1 MEFGGIFR
9 FPGNGPPGIAKFLG
23 SAALA
28 LGLMG
33 SGPSLG
39 QTPEAAPL
47 VVASIGPLHSLVS
60 AVMEGVGTPYL
71 LMERTSSPHDY
82 TMTPADARALSR
94 ADVVIW
100 IGEALET
107 SLTRPITV
115 LAQDAKVLEVLG
127 LAGIEI
133 LPGREGGVWE
143 AHGHDEDGQEEKEHH
158 EHEHGTHE
166 HVEHAH
172 DGIDAHVWLDPRNA
186 AVLARAV
193 AETLRLRDPAH
204 GADYRANA
212 AALEARLHAL
222 ERELV
227 GVLAPVRTKPYVVFH
242 DAYHYFEH
250 RFAMNA
256 VGAITINPAQSPG
269 AKRLSEI
276 RARLRQSGALCVFA
290 EPQFEPALAR
300 TVVEGT
306 RAGIAVLDPL
316 GADIASGPEAYFSLL
331 RRMAGS
337 LRDCLSAAS

>member
-1 MEFGGIFR
+1 MKAMEFGGKFR
-9 FPGNGPPGIAKFLG
+9 FPGNGSPGLVKFLG

-39 QTPEAAPL
+39 QTPEAAPR

-94 ADVVIW
+94 ADVVVW
-100 IGEALET
+100 VGEALET
-107 SLTRPITV
+107 ALIRPITA
-115 LAQDAKVLEVLG
+115 LAQDAKVLEVLDM
-127 LAGIEI
+127 AGVEI

-143 AHGHDEDGQEEKEHH
+143 AHGSEEQ
-158 EHEHGTHE
+158 EHEAQGHGAE
-166 HVEHAH
+166 
-172 DGIDAHVWLDPRNA
+172 GIDGHVWLDPRNA
-186 AVLARAV
+186 IALSRGI
-193 AETLRLRDPAH
+193 AETLREIDPVN
-204 GADYRANA
+204 ADRYRTNA
-212 AALEARLHAL
+212 AALADRLLDL
-222 ERELV
+222 EHELA
-227 GVLAPVRTKPYVVFH
+227 GVLAPVRAKPYVVFH
-242 DAYHYFEH
+242 DAYHYFER

-256 VGAITINPAQSPG
+256 VGAITIDPARAPG

-276 RARLRQSGALCVFA
+276 RAHLRRTGAFCVFA

-306 RAGIAVLDPL
+306 KAGIAVLDPL